1 MNTLLDLSELNQKL
15 GQLFIAGMPSKRL
28 DEGTEI
34 LIRDYNLGGIILF
47 SRNIEDPVQ
56 LARLC
61 RDIQKTA
68 VKYHCDP
75 LFLAVDQEGGR
86 VARLRKPFTVF
97 PGNEAI
103 GMDERPVSKAIE
115 FGTVTAMEM
124 KMVGLNVNL
133 APVVDVCRGKPGK
146 HLRGRIFSDDHETV
160 ALLGGTVVKALQK
173 NGVMAVAKHFPGLG
187 LASIDPHLNLPRID
201 LDIREIDEVNIPP
214 FKTAINVGVSAVM
227 TSHAIYPA
235 LDPKLPATLSPAIL
249 NGILRERLGFDGLIM
264 TDDLEMGAIA
274 KRWGVSK
281 GALASFKA
289 GADILLI
296 CEDQKNVLDSFALIR
311 EKILREEI
319 PNERLSQSLARIMKA
334 KSKFIKPKEK
344 ILLKHVEKYFRLRVL

>member
-160 ALLGGTVVKALQK
+160 ALLGE
-173 NGVMAVAKHFPGLG
+173 P
-187 LASIDPHLNLPRID
+187 
-201 LDIREIDEVNIPP
+201 
-214 FKTAINVGVSAVM
+214 
-227 TSHAIYPA
+227 
-235 LDPKLPATLSPAIL
+235 
-249 NGILRERLGFDGLIM
+249 
-264 TDDLEMGAIA
+264 
-274 KRWGVSK
+274 W
-281 GALASFKA
+281 
-289 GADILLI
+289 
-296 CEDQKNVLDSFALIR
+296 
-311 EKILREEI
+311 
-319 PNERLSQSLARIMKA
+319 
-334 KSKFIKPKEK
+334 
-344 ILLKHVEKYFRLRVL
+344 